1 MHFSCQRC
9 DRNYGQFGNSMQTN
23 PIIIEEAKERGVKF
37 RSMGRLDL
45 LECFDNNHI
54 LAVVG
59 Y

>member
-1 MHFSCQRC
+1 MRI
-9 DRNYGQFGNSMQTN
+9 N

-37 RSMGRLDL
+37 RSMGRLNL